1 MNTQDIFEAMF
12 VEATIGILAVNISGK
27 IVKVNPFAE
36 KMFGYENGTL
46 QGQPLQV
53 LLPEAIR
60 KAHTKHRERFNKN
73 PGHRTMGAN
82 LELHGLRKNGDK
94 FPVQISLSHMKN
106 GEEQLAIA
114 YVHDVTEEK
123 QRGKELQRKSTA
135 IASGAMPIAFS
146 DMEGKITEVNEAFV
160 KMWGY
165 DDSKDLIG
173 IHNKELTLT
182 DEEVAV
188 INKAIK
194 EKGQWSGEAKAKRK
208 DGSYFDVF
216 VTSNLIFD
224 EWDRPQG
231 MLATFVNTTELKKAE
246 VLNQDIFKIVDD
258 SLNEIYIFDKE
269 DLKFVHVNK
278 GARNNIGY
286 SLEEMQ
292 NMTPVDIKPEHTA
305 ETFADLVTP
314 LLNGEEEIII
324 FNTVHQR
331 KDKTTYPVEAHL
343 QYSMMGDQPVFVAII
358 IDITEAEKSRKAL
371 EEINTQLEEKVR
383 LRTSALK
390 ENELKLESALTKEK
404 ELGELKSRFV
414 SMASHEFRTPLSS
427 ILASA
432 GLIARYPES
441 DQQDK
446 RTKHIN
452 RIKSSVNNLTSIL
465 NDFLSLE
472 KLESGMISCQLVEVD
487 FKNYVS
493 ILLDEMKL
501 VANKNQMVNHQHSGK
516 AIANIDE
523 HLVKNILINLM
534 SNAFKYSPNGKDVDL
549 ISVIENGS
557 LSIKVRDYGIGIPEE
572 DQQHMFDRFF
582 RATNVTNIQGTG
594 LGLVIVKRYLD
605 LMKGSISFES
615 KENEGTTFTVVI
627 PQ

>member
-1 MNTQDIFEAMF
+1 MHTEDIFEAMF
-12 VEATIGILAVNISGK
+12 AEATIGILAVNISGE
-27 IVKVNPFAE
+27 IVKANPFVE
-36 KMFGYENGTL
+36 KMFGYEDGAL
-46 QGQPLQV
+46 QGKPLQV

-60 KAHTKHRERFNKN
+60 KAHTKHRERFNEK
-73 PGHRTMGAN
+73 PEHRTMGAN
-82 LELHGLRKNGDK
+82 LELHGLRKNGEK
-94 FPVQISLSHMKN
+94 FPVQISLSHMKS

-123 QRGKELQRKSTA
+123 QRAKELQRKSTA

-146 DMEGKITEVNEAFV
+146 DMEGNITEVNEAFV

-165 DDSKDLIG
+165 NDSKELIG
-173 IHNKELTLT
+173 LNNKELSSS
-182 DEEVAV
+182 DEEVSI
-188 INKAIK
+188 INNAIQ
-194 EKGQWSGEAKAKRK
+194 EKGQWSGEGKAKRK
-208 DGSYFDVF
+208 DGSYFDIF

-224 EWDRPQG
+224 KWERPQG
-231 MLATFVNTTELKKAE
+231 MLASFVDTTELKKAE

-258 SLNEIYIFDKE
+258 SLNEIYIFDVE
-269 DLKFVHVNK
+269 DLKFIHVNK

-292 NMTPVDIKPEHTA
+292 ELTPVDIKPDHTEA
-305 ETFADLVTP
+305 TFAEIVAP
-314 LLNGEEEIII
+314 LLNGEEEIIL

-331 KDKTTYPVEAHL
+331 KDKTSYPVEVHL
-343 QYSMMGDQPVFVAII
+343 QYSMMGDQPVYVAII

-371 EEINTQLEEKVR
+371 QEINTQLEEKVR

-390 ENELKLESALTKEK
+390 ENELKLEGALAKEK

-446 RTKHIN
+446 RMKHIN

-472 KLESGMISCQLVEVD
+472 KLESGIISCQAVEVN
-487 FKNYVS
+487 FENYVS

-501 VANKNQMVNHQHSGK
+501 VANNNQTINHQHTGK
-516 AIANIDE
+516 LSANIDE
-523 HLVKNILINLM
+523 HLVKNILINLI
-534 SNAFKYSPNGKDVDL
+534 SNAFKYSPNGEDVDL
-549 ISVIENGS
+549 ISVVEKGM
-557 LSIKVRDYGIGIPEE
+557 LSIKVRDYGIGIPEQ

-605 LMKGSISFES
+605 LMNGSISFES
-615 KENEGTTFTVVI
+615 KEHEGTTFTIVI